1 MPEQRQ
7 QRVPFLSKH
16 DGHCDPIMYLNL
28 SWLRSHVA
36 TPNMKVLFTNKN
48 KPKKA
53 VTLSVLF
60 AVFTS
65 RTKLACVL

>member
-1 MPEQRQ
+1 
-7 QRVPFLSKH
+7 
-16 DGHCDPIMYLNL
+16 MYLNL
-28 SWLRSHVA
+28 SWPRGPVA
-36 TPNMKVLFTNKN
+36 TANINVLFTNKN

>member
-16 DGHCDPIMYLNL
+16 GHCDPIMYLNL